1 MKPSFTGGPFSVQ
14 PVASRARHGRPAC
27 WTIGLALLAIMAV
40 TTPVP
45 AASIA
50 EIVSTPERWPSEV
63 KLAVATKATLMRDGQ
78 PSGAVLLGSGRTLTV
93 TSIAAREITGRVGG
107 MVVRVPTENTDF
119 ATRVAAL
126 PADPVAPVS
135 PPTHQPA
142 APTAAHA
149 APPASKENPTTIQR
163 LLLGHL
169 VELHDGRLQPFDQR
183 RLNGVK
189 FYGIMFSAG
198 WCGPCRE
205 FAPHLLDSY
214 RRLKEMYPE
223 FELVL
228 VSNDHSPGDML
239 NYMKDEKM
247 PWPAFKFGDAREV
260 DEIARLAG
268 PGIPCLVLIDA
279 EGKVIADSF
288 MGSSYLGPDSV
299 LDTTWRT
306 LQRHRRELAG
316 R

>member
-1 MKPSFTGGPFSVQ
+1 MNPSFTGGPYSVQ
-14 PVASRARHGRPAC
+14 PVVSCARHGRLVPWAM
-27 WTIGLALLAIMAV
+27 GLVLLAIMSF
-40 TTPVP
+40 TTPGQ

-50 EIVSTPERWPSEV
+50 EIVNSPERWPSEI
-63 KLAVATKATLMRDGQ
+63 KLAVATKAILLRDGQ
-78 PSGAVLLGSGRTLTV
+78 PSGAVLLGAGRTLSV
-93 TSIAAREITGRVGG
+93 TAIAAREITGRVGG
-107 MVVRVPTENTDF
+107 MIVRVPTENTDL
-119 ATRVAAL
+119 AARVAAL
-126 PADPVAPVS
+126 PVDPVVPASPTPHQAPS
-135 PPTHQPA
+135 PA
-142 APTAAHA
+142 VAHA
-149 APPASKENPTTIQR
+149 GPPVSKENPTTLQR

-214 RRLKEMYPE
+214 RRLKDMYPE

-239 NYMKDEKM
+239 SYMKDEKM
-247 PWPAFKFGDAREV
+247 PWPAFKFGEAHVV

-268 PGIPCLVLIDA
+268 PGIPCLVLVDE

-288 MGSSYLGPDSV
+288 KGSSYLGPDSV
-299 LDTTWRT
+299 LDATWRT